1 MTLPNLTKVPSLG
14 INLPPLPPYQKWAYN
29 RDTNSLV
36 LIEFVY
42 EKINQQLQTQNI
54 LSKESEDSIS
64 LLTTTLQQSSLLINN
79 QLQTLENRMNVLE
92 TLVNSVVPP
101 TVTTTGTV

>member
-1 MTLPNLTKVPSLG
+1 MSLPNLTKVPSLG
-14 INLPPLPPYQKWAYN
+14 LTLPPLPPYQKWAYN

-54 LSKESEDSIS
+54 LSKESEDSVN
-64 LLTTTLQQSSLLINN
+64 LLTATLQQSSSLING
-79 QLQTLENRMNVLE
+79 QLEILENRINNLQL
-92 TLVNSVVPP
+92 LVNSIVPP
-101 TVTTTGTV
+101 SIGVTGTI

>member
-14 INLPPLPPYQKWAYN
+14 LTLPPLPPYQKWAYN

-64 LLTTTLQQSSLLINN
+64 LLTTTLQQSSSLINN
-79 QLQTLENRMNVLE
+79 QLAILENRVNELQA
-92 TLVNSVVPP
+92 LVNTIIPP
-101 TVTTTGTV
+101 SIGATGII